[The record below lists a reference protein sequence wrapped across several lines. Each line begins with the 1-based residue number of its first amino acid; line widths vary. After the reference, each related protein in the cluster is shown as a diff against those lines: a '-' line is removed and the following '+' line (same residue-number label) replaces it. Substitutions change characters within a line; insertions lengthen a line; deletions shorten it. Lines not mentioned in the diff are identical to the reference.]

1 MKPIKFN
8 QANVTYAEDQPQYL
22 PLPACKVGNR
32 EGEVITCWQLSF
44 LERVSILLFGKVW
57 FRQLTFYNPLQPV
70 NMSVT
75 SPFEDEKP
83 KRTPDYILPLNLI
96 VLRTKKAIAFWIWR
110 NLSGGATPFYVSP
123 KLDKFKAPTPPEA
136 DAWRGWKLK
145 LWNKATDYLVGIGE
159 LTHTPTL
166 REKF

>member
-1 MKPIKFN
+1 MKPIKFE

-22 PLPACKVGNR
+22 PLPAYKANNR

-44 LERVSILLFGKVW
+44 FERVSVLLFGKVW

-70 NMSVT
+70 NMSIN
-75 SPFEDEKP
+75 SPFGDEKP
-83 KRTPDYILPLNLI
+83 KR
-96 VLRTKKAIAFWIWR
+96 IAFWIWR
-110 NLSGGATPFYVSP
+110 NLSGGVTPFYTSP
-123 KLDKFKAPTPPEA
+123 KLDKFKAPTPPAA
-136 DAWRGWKLK
+136 DAWRGVKLY